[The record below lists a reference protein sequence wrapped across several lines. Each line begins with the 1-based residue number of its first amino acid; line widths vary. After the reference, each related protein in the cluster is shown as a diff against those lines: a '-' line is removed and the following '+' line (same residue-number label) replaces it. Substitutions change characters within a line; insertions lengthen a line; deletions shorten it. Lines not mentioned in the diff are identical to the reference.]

1 MSRVSVFG
9 RALAFALVLGSVAG
23 PFFAPSLAAQAP
35 DPDDGTSMA
44 FRPMDESEVE
54 DVDGGALMVA
64 AYGIIFIL
72 LLGYVLYL
80 ARIQAGTSAE
90 LLRLRAAIEKQRG
103 GYRAAP
109 SIESKASIESK
120 EEKPTKAADA

>member
-1 MSRVSVFG
+1 MSRLSMFA
-9 RALAFALVLGSVAG
+9 RAFALASVLGVLGAA
-23 PFFAPSLAAQAP
+23 APLAAQDP

-44 FRPMDESEVE
+44 FRPVDASEVE

-64 AYGIIFIL
+64 AYGTIFIL

-90 LLRLRAAIEKQRG
+90 LARLRKAIETQRG
-103 GYRAAP
+103 YRDAPPVESAKAKDAA
-109 SIESKASIESK
+109 KD
-120 EEKPTKAADA
+120 ADA